1 MCLPHD
7 DRAIFNVAIRTIQV
21 KDDQAIYGVGGGGL
35 LGIVNGKVSTEKHC
49 FLYKSQPPFD
59 ILTAAKMTQKR

>member
-21 KDDQAIYGVGGGGL
+21 KDDQAIYGVGGGGGL

-49 FLYKSQPPFD
+49 FFV
-59 ILTAAKMTQKR
+59 

>member
-21 KDDQAIYGVGGGGL
+21 KDDQAIYGVGGGITWNSEWESEDRETL
-35 LGIVNGKVSTEKHC
+35 LFCINHSPHSI
-49 FLYKSQPPFD
+49 F
-59 ILTAAKMTQKR
+59 

>member
-21 KDDQAIYGVGGGGL
+21 KDDQAIYGAGGGGL

-49 FLYKSQPPFD
+49 FFV
-59 ILTAAKMTQKR
+59 